1 MSVTTNAP
9 QPPIPFLDL
18 KAEYQSQRTE
28 VLAAIEQ
35 VLDSMQLHNGPQTQ
49 ALEEEFAAYCGARHA
64 VAVGSGTDALLLTYA
79 ALGLGR
85 GDEVIVPSHTF
96 IATVAPLAF
105 LGATPV
111 FVDIDSMLFT
121 MDPER
126 VQAAV
131 TARTKAIVPVHLYGQ
146 PADMAPI
153 QEIALQHGL
162 ALVEDACQAVGAGY
176 QGQTVGSF
184 GDAAAFSFVFTKNLK
199 GYGDGGMITTNRDD
213 LAEQVRRLRDHGRA
227 GKYEHP
233 VFGLNCRMDEIQ
245 AAIVRIALSRLEERT
260 ERRRRIAERYTQA
273 FRGTELLPPAERE
286 AVRHVYHLYVLR
298 TQRRDELAAHLNE
311 AGIATGIHYPIPC
324 HLQEACRTEGYGPVS
339 LPKTE
344 QAAREILSLPVYP
357 ELTDEQVDRIIGAVL
372 AFDATTS
379 NLQRVAS

>member
-1 MSVTTNAP
+1 MSTNSDQTQA
-9 QPPIPFLDL
+9 PIPFLDL
-18 KAEYQSQRTE
+18 KAEYQSQKSE

-35 VLDSMQLHNGPQTQ
+35 VLDSMQLHNGPETR

-79 ALGLGR
+79 ALGLGP

-111 FVDIDSMLFT
+111 FVDIDPVLFT
-121 MDPER
+121 INPER

-131 TARTKAIVPVHLYGQ
+131 APRTKAIVPVHLYGQ
-146 PADMAPI
+146 PADMAGI
-153 QEIALQHGL
+153 QEIAQRHGL
-162 ALVEDACQAVGAGY
+162 AVVEDACQAVGASY
-176 QGQTVGSF
+176 QGRPVGSL

-199 GYGDGGMITTNRDD
+199 GYGDGGIVTTDRDD

-227 GKYEHP
+227 GKYEHA
-233 VFGLNCRMDEIQ
+233 VFGLNCRLDEMQ
-245 AAIVRIALSRLEERT
+245 AAIVRIALRRLEERT
-260 ERRRRIAERYTQA
+260 ERRRQIAQRYTQA
-273 FRGTELLPPAERE
+273 LQGTELLPPAERDD
-286 AVRHVYHLYVLR
+286 VRHVYHLYVLR
-298 TQRRDELAAHLNE
+298 SNRRDELAAHLNE

-324 HLQEACRTEGYGPVS
+324 HLQEACHAAGYAPVS
-339 LPKTE
+339 LPETE

-357 ELTDEQVDRIIGAVL
+357 ELTDEQVDRIIGAVV
-372 AFDATTS
+372 AFDAATAAV
-379 NLQRVAS
+379 QGVA

>member
-1 MSVTTNAP
+1 VSANNNAT
-9 QPPIPFLDL
+9 IPFLDL
-18 KAEYQSQRTE
+18 KAEYQSQRAE

-35 VLDSMQLHNGPQTQ
+35 VLDSMQLHNGPETR

-79 ALGLGR
+79 ALGLGA

-111 FVDIDSMLFT
+111 FVDIDPVLFT

-131 TARTKAIVPVHLYGQ
+131 TPRTKAIVPVHLYGQ
-146 PADMAPI
+146 PADMAAI
-153 QEIALQHGL
+153 QEISRRHGL
-162 ALVEDACQAVGAGY
+162 AVVEDACQAVGASY
-176 QGQTVGSF
+176 QGQSVGSL

-199 GYGDGGMITTNRDD
+199 GYGDGGIITTDRDD

-233 VFGLNCRMDEIQ
+233 MFGLNCRMDEIQ
-245 AAIVRIALSRLEERT
+245 AAIVRIALRRLEERT
-260 ERRRRIAERYTQA
+260 ERRRQIAWRYTQA
-273 FRGTELLPPAERE
+273 LHGTEFLPPAERE

-298 TQRRDELAAHLNE
+298 SRRRDELAAHLNE

-324 HLQEACRTEGYGPVS
+324 HLQEACRTAGYDPVS
-339 LPKTE
+339 LPETE
-344 QAAREILSLPVYP
+344 QTAREILSLPVYP
-357 ELTDEQVDRIIGAVL
+357 ELTDEQVDRIVGAVA
-372 AFDATTS
+372 AFDAAKTKAKE
-379 NLQRVAS
+379 VA

>member
-1 MSVTTNAP
+1 MSVVANGT

-18 KAEYQSQRTE
+18 KAEYRSQRTE

-35 VLDSMQLHNGPQTQ
+35 VLDSMQLHNGPQMQ
-49 ALEEEFAAYCGARHA
+49 ALEQEFAAYCGVRHA

-79 ALGLGR
+79 ALGLGP

-105 LGATPV
+105 LGVTPI
-111 FVDIDSMLFT
+111 FVDIDPTLFT
-121 MDPER
+121 MAPER
-126 VQAAV
+126 VRAAV

-146 PADMAPI
+146 PADMARI

-162 ALVEDACQAVGAGY
+162 AVIEDACQAVGASY
-176 QGQTVGSF
+176 QGQTVGSM

-213 LAEQVRRLRDHGRA
+213 FAEQVRRLRDHGRT
-227 GKYEHP
+227 GKYEHSM
-233 VFGLNCRMDEIQ
+233 FGLNCRMDEIQ
-245 AAIVRIALSRLEERT
+245 AAIVRIALRRLEERT
-260 ERRRRIAERYTQA
+260 ERRRRIARRYTQA
-273 FRGTELLPPAERE
+273 LCATELLPPAERE

-298 TQRRDELAAHLNE
+298 TPWRDELAAHLSE
-311 AGIATGIHYPIPC
+311 AGIATGVHYPIPC
-324 HLQEACRTEGYGPVS
+324 HLQEASRTEGYRPVS
-339 LPKTE
+339 LPETE

-357 ELTDEQVDRIIGAVL
+357 ELSDRQVDRIVGAVI
-372 AFDATTS
+372 AFDTAKA
-379 NLQRVAS
+379 NVQEVVR

>member
-1 MSVTTNAP
+1 MSANSNAT
-9 QPPIPFLDL
+9 QATIPFLDL
-18 KAEYQSQRTE
+18 KAEYQSQRAE

-35 VLDSMQLHNGPQTQ
+35 VLDSMQLYNGPQTR
-49 ALEEEFAAYCGARHA
+49 ALEEEFAEYCGARHA
-64 VAVGSGTDALLLTYA
+64 VAVGSGTDALLLTYG
-79 ALGLGR
+79 ALGLGA

-111 FVDIDSMLFT
+111 FVDIDPVLFT

-146 PADMAPI
+146 PADMTAI
-153 QEIALQHGL
+153 QEIADRHGL
-162 ALVEDACQAVGAGY
+162 AVVEDACQAVGASY
-176 QGQTVGSF
+176 QGQSAGSL

-199 GYGDGGMITTNRDD
+199 GYGDGGIVTTDRDD

-233 VFGLNCRMDEIQ
+233 MFGLNCRMDEMQ
-245 AAIVRIALSRLEERT
+245 SAIVRVSLRRLEERT
-260 ERRRRIAERYTQA
+260 ERRRQIARRYTQA
-273 FRGTELLPPAERE
+273 LKGTELLPPAERE
-286 AVRHVYHLYVLR
+286 AVRHVYHLYVVR
-298 TQRRDELAAHLNE
+298 SRRRDELAAHLNE

-324 HLQEACRTEGYGPVS
+324 HLQEACRTAGYDPVS
-339 LPKTE
+339 LPETE
-344 QAAREILSLPVYP
+344 RAAREILSLPVYP
-357 ELTDEQVDRIIGAVL
+357 ELTDEQVDRIAGAVA
-372 AFDATTS
+372 AFDAAKPKAKE
-379 NLQRVAS
+379 VA

>member
-1 MSVTTNAP
+1 MSANSNAT
-9 QPPIPFLDL
+9 IPFLDL
-18 KAEYQSQRTE
+18 KAEYQSQRAE

-35 VLDSMQLHNGPQTQ
+35 VLDSMQLHNGPQTR
-49 ALEEEFAAYCGARHA
+49 ALEEEFAAYCGARYA

-79 ALGLGR
+79 ALDLGP

-111 FVDIDSMLFT
+111 FVDIDPLLFT

-146 PADMAPI
+146 PADMAGI
-153 QEIALQHGL
+153 QEIALRHSL
-162 ALVEDACQAVGAGY
+162 AVVEDACQAVGASY
-176 QGQTVGSF
+176 QGQSVGSL
-184 GDAAAFSFVFTKNLK
+184 GDAAAFSFVFTKSLK
-199 GYGDGGMITTNRDD
+199 GYGDGGIMTTNRDD

-233 VFGLNCRMDEIQ
+233 MFGLNCRMDEMQ
-245 AAIVRIALSRLEERT
+245 AAIVRVALRRIEERT
-260 ERRRRIAERYTQA
+260 ERRRQIARRYTEALQ
-273 FRGTELLPPAERE
+273 GTELLPPAERE
-286 AVRHVYHLYVLR
+286 AVRHVYHLYVVR
-298 TQRRDELAAHLNE
+298 SRWREELAAHLNE

-324 HLQEACRTEGYGPVS
+324 HLQEACRTAGYGPVS
-339 LPKTE
+339 LPETE
-344 QAAREILSLPVYP
+344 QAVREILSLPVYP
-357 ELTDEQVDRIIGAVL
+357 ELTDEQVDRIVGAVVE
-372 AFDATTS
+372 FDGATPKA
-379 NLQRVAS
+379 RGVA